1 MTASRAVAWRGAA
14 GPARVNHMLD
24 DAVGPT
30 GPEDVREEPAADA
43 AEVVRL
49 TERILHGLGLDVKA
63 TARDGPDAIQVDLAG
78 RDGDFLLSR
87 KGEGLGALQYLLN
100 RIIYRGRK
108 GRKIQVDCGGFRK
121 LREDE
126 IVEIAVRSAEKVK
139 AGGEECVLS
148 PLNPYERRLVHLALA
163 EIGGVETRSI
173 GDGFLK
179 KIAIVPAGKPKQDGE
194 PGGR

>member
-1 MTASRAVAWRGAA
+1 MN
-14 GPARVNHMLD
+14 PMLD
-24 DAVGPT
+24 DAG
-30 GPEDVREEPAADA
+30 GGSNQAGEGEAPAADA

-49 TERILHGLGLDVKA
+49 VERILHGLGLDVRA
-63 TARDGPDAIQVDLAG
+63 TARDGPEAIQVDLTG
-78 RDGDFLLSR
+78 SDGEHLLSR

-100 RIIYRGRK
+100 RIVYRGRK
-108 GRKIQVDCGGFRK
+108 GKKIQVDCGGFRK
-121 LREDE
+121 MREDE

-148 PLNPYERRLVHLALA
+148 PLNPYERRLVHIALA
-163 EIGGVETRSI
+163 EVGGVETRSI

-179 KIAIVPAGKPKQDGE
+179 QIAIVPIGKPGQDEE